1 MWIVRDRSTGIWS
14 SCARVNHYLY
24 LGIVLELCLVTIFVY
39 LPVLQPAFQTANVS
53 LEYWCYS
60 LLFPLFMIPFTELF
74 KSRERKDLRNYVRA
88 LEHHTREDENE
99 PLGRREREEEDD
111 VELQSPPASSERS
124 GSRRKMRES
133 LLIEKEKKRDVGM
146 KERIMKCVDAVRR
159 AFKAIVVFLQKSVV
173 H

>member
-1 MWIVRDRSTGIWS
+1 
-14 SCARVNHYLY
+14 
-24 LGIVLELCLVTIFVY
+24 
-39 LPVLQPAFQTANVS
+39 
-53 LEYWCYS
+53 
-60 LLFPLFMIPFTELF
+60 MIPFTELF